1 MAGWHHQL
9 NGHEFEQTRGDSE
22 GQRNLAHCSPWG
34 SQRVRHD
41 LVTEQQQQQQ
51 SARGDYIRIEVKLV
65 ISLSLCQFPYFKFI
79 SSDSLLLGDLK
90 NIYITKPFVK
100 F

>member
-1 MAGWHHQL
+1 MLQ
-9 NGHEFEQTRGDSE
+9 SM
-22 GQRNLAHCSPWG
+22 G

-51 SARGDYIRIEVKLV
+51 SAHGDYIRIYVKLV
-65 ISLSLCQFPYFKFI
+65 ISLSLCQFPHFKFI
-79 SSDSLLLGDLK
+79 ASDSLLLGDFKK
-90 NIYITKPFVK
+90 NITKTLVK